1 MPPHA
6 AILPAVGVVER
17 VGLAEVLAVLGQYF
31 GKDNVAL
38 ISKHEN
44 IFVRFSDY
52 MLYLFANLTL
62 GG

>member
-38 ISKHEN
+38 ISKREN

-52 MLYLFANLTL
+52 MSYLFANLTL